1 MLSLIVGV
9 KGTGKTKHLI
19 DLTNKALTD
28 SSGSVVC
35 LEKGNKLRYDIKHQ
49 VRLIDTSEY
58 FIEDGQSLY
67 GFVAGILASDHDI
80 THLFIDSA
88 LKICKDNTEGF
99 DKFLDECAKLVSLR
113 EGLDVVMTA
122 SIAVENLTDTMKK
135 YIEK

>member
-19 DLTNKALTD
+19 DLTNKALAA

-58 FIEDGQSLY
+58 CIEDGQSLY

-88 LKICKDNTEGF
+88 LKICRNDVSGF
-99 DKFLDECAKLVSLR
+99 DTFLDETAKLVSQR
-113 EGLDVVMTA
+113 EGLDVIMTA
-122 SIAVENLTDTMKK
+122 SIAAESVTDTMKK
-135 YIEK
+135 YIEQ

>member
-19 DLTNKALTD
+19 DLTNKAIAA

-80 THLFIDSA
+80 THLFIDYA
-88 LKICKDNTEGF
+88 LKICHDNVAVF
-99 DKFLDECAKLVSLR
+99 DRFLDECEKLVLLR
-113 EGLDVVMTA
+113 EGLDIVITA
-122 SIAVENLTDTMKK
+122 SIAVENVSETMKK
-135 YIEK
+135 YIIE

>member
-19 DLTNKALTD
+19 DLTNKALSA

-88 LKICKDNTEGF
+88 LKICKDNTESF
-99 DKFLDECAKLVSLR
+99 DLFLDECAKLVSLR

-122 SIAVENLTDTMKK
+122 SIAVENLTETMKK

>member
-19 DLTNKALTD
+19 DLTNKALAE
-28 SSGSVVC
+28 SKGNVVC

-49 VRLIDTSEY
+49 ARLIDTSEY

-67 GFVAGILASDHDI
+67 GFIAGILASDHDI
-80 THLFIDSA
+80 THIFIDSA
-88 LKICKDNTEGF
+88 LKICGNNTETF
-99 DKFLDECAKLVSLR
+99 DRFLDECGKLVALR
-113 EGLDVVMTA
+113 DGLEVVATA
-122 SIAVENLTDTMKK
+122 SIAVESVTETMKK

>member
-19 DLTNKALTD
+19 DLTNKALMS

-58 FIEDGQSLY
+58 FIEDGQALY

-88 LKICKDNTEGF
+88 LKICRDNTDDF
-99 DKFLDECAKLVSLR
+99 DKFLDECAKLVSQRDEL
-113 EGLDVVMTA
+113 ELVMTA
-122 SIAVENLTDTMKK
+122 SIAAESVTETMQK

>member
-19 DLTNKALTD
+19 DLTNKALAE
-28 SSGSVVC
+28 SKGNVVC

-49 VRLIDTSEY
+49 ARLIDTSEY

-67 GFVAGILASDHDI
+67 GFITGILASDHDI
-80 THLFIDSA
+80 THIFIDSA
-88 LKICKDNTEGF
+88 LKICGNNTETF
-99 DKFLDECAKLVSLR
+99 DRFLDECGKLVALR
-113 EGLDVVMTA
+113 DGLEVVATA
-122 SIAVENLTDTMKK
+122 SIAVESVTETMKK

>member
-88 LKICKDNTEGF
+88 LKICKDNIESF

>member
-19 DLTNKALTD
+19 DLTNKAL
-28 SSGSVVC
+28 SASNGSVVC
-35 LEKGNKLRYDIKHQ
+35 LEKGNKLRYDVKHQ

-58 FIEDGQSLY
+58 FIEDGQALY

-88 LKICKDNTEGF
+88 LKICRDNTESF
-99 DKFLDECAKLVSLR
+99 DAFLNECAKLVSLR
-113 EGLDVVMTA
+113 EGLEVVMTA

>member
-19 DLTNKALTD
+19 DLTNKALAA

-88 LKICKDNTEGF
+88 LKICRDNVESF
-99 DKFLDECAKLVSLR
+99 DLFLEECGKLVSLR
-113 EGLDVVMTA
+113 EGLDVVITA
-122 SIAVENLTDTMKK
+122 SIAVESISETMKK

>member
-19 DLTNKALTD
+19 DLTNKALAA

-88 LKICKDNTEGF
+88 LKICHDNVESF
-99 DKFLDECAKLVSLR
+99 DRFLEECGKLVSLR
-113 EGLDVVMTA
+113 EGLDVVITA
-122 SIAVENLTDTMKK
+122 SIAVESISETMKK

>member
-19 DLTNKALTD
+19 DLTNKALAA
-28 SSGSVVC
+28 SNGSVVC
-35 LEKGNKLRYDIKHQ
+35 LEKGNKLRYDVKHQ

-58 FIEDGQSLY
+58 YIEDGQALY

-88 LKICKDNTEGF
+88 LKICKNNNDEF
-99 DKFLDECAKLVSLR
+99 DVFLEECAKLVAQR
-113 EGLDVVMTA
+113 EGLDIIMTA
-122 SIAVENLTDTMKK
+122 SIATESVTDVMKK

>member
-1 MLSLIVGV
+1 MLSIIVGV

-19 DLTNKALTD
+19 DLTNKAIAS

-58 FIEDGQSLY
+58 YIEDGQSLF

-88 LKICKDNTEGF
+88 LKICKNDVPGF
-99 DKFLDECAKLVSLR
+99 EKFLTECEKLTVKYAPLHIVITSSVPA
-113 EGLDVVMTA
+113 EEVTEIMD
-122 SIAVENLTDTMKK
+122 K
-135 YIEK
+135 YIER

>member
-1 MLSLIVGV
+1 MLSIIVGV

-19 DLTNKALTD
+19 DLTNKAIAS

-58 FIEDGQSLY
+58 YIEDGQSLF

-88 LKICKDNTEGF
+88 LKICKNDVESF
-99 DKFLDECAKLVSLR
+99 DTFLEETAKIVAER
-113 EGLDVVMTA
+113 EGLDVIMTA
-122 SIAVENLTDTMKK
+122 SIAEENVSETMKK

>member
-19 DLTNKALTD
+19 DLTDKALA
-28 SSGSVVC
+28 SSNGSVVC
-35 LEKGNKLRYDIKHQ
+35 LEKGNKLRYDVKYQ

-58 FIEDGQSLY
+58 YIEDGQALY

-88 LKICKDNTEGF
+88 LKICKNNTDEF
-99 DKFLDECAKLVSLR
+99 DVFLDECARLVAQR
-113 EGLDVVMTA
+113 EGLDIVMTA
-122 SIAVENLTDTMKK
+122 SIAVESVTEVMKK

>member
-19 DLTNKALTD
+19 DLTNKALAA
-28 SSGSVVC
+28 SNGSVVC
-35 LEKGNKLRYDIKHQ
+35 LEKGNKLRYDVKYQ

-58 FIEDGQSLY
+58 FIEDGQALY

-88 LKICKDNTEGF
+88 LKICKNDTGEF
-99 DKFLDECAKLVSLR
+99 DVFLDECAKLVSQR
-113 EGLDVVMTA
+113 DGLDVVMTA
-122 SIAVENLTDTMKK
+122 SIAVESVTDVMKK

>member
-19 DLTNKALTD
+19 DLTNKALAE
-28 SSGSVVC
+28 SKGNVVC

-49 VRLIDTSEY
+49 ARLIDTSEY

-67 GFVAGILASDHDI
+67 GFIAGILASDHDI
-80 THLFIDSA
+80 THIFIDSA
-88 LKICKDNTEGF
+88 LKICGNNTETF
-99 DKFLDECAKLVSLR
+99 DRFLDECGKLVALR
-113 EGLDVVMTA
+113 DGLEVVATA
-122 SIAVENLTDTMKK
+122 SIAVENVTETMKK

>member
-19 DLTNKALTD
+19 DLTNKALAEST
-28 SSGSVVC
+28 GNVVC

-49 VRLIDTSEY
+49 ARLIDTSEY

-67 GFVAGILASDHDI
+67 GFIAGILASDHDI
-80 THLFIDSA
+80 THIFIDSA
-88 LKICKDNTEGF
+88 LKICGNDTETF
-99 DKFLDECAKLVSLR
+99 DRFLDECGKLVALR
-113 EGLDVVMTA
+113 DGLEVVATA
-122 SIAVENLTDTMKK
+122 SIAVENVTEPMKK